1 MEYIGHK
8 SNDGVN
14 REQAL
19 IEHLNGTSA
28 LCSEFARRFT
38 MEEIGKLL
46 GLYHDVGKYSIGFQK
61 RIQQNGPKVD
71 HSTAGAQLLGKY
83 FVPFAF
89 CIAGHHSGLMNLG
102 VRGDIDNGTLVAR
115 MRKKLVG
122 ILDYSAFKNELPE
135 LSVNKK
141 LFPAFSDTFSAMFF
155 TRMLFSCLVDADFL
169 DTERFMRPNT
179 LKRGKFSSLEELYK
193 RYNA

>member
-8 SNDGVN
+8 SDDGVN

-115 MRKKLVG
+115 MRKNLG
-122 ILDYSAFKNELPE
+122 
-135 LSVNKK
+135 
-141 LFPAFSDTFSAMFF
+141 
-155 TRMLFSCLVDADFL
+155 
-169 DTERFMRPNT
+169 
-179 LKRGKFSSLEELYK
+179 
-193 RYNA
+193 

>member
-8 SNDGVN
+8 SDDGVN

-71 HSTAGAQLLGKY
+71 HSTAHNYLENILCHLL
-83 FVPFAF
+83 FVLQA
-89 CIAGHHSGLMNLG
+89 II
-102 VRGDIDNGTLVAR
+102 VV
-115 MRKKLVG
+115 
-122 ILDYSAFKNELPE
+122 
-135 LSVNKK
+135 
-141 LFPAFSDTFSAMFF
+141 
-155 TRMLFSCLVDADFL
+155 
-169 DTERFMRPNT
+169 
-179 LKRGKFSSLEELYK
+179 
-193 RYNA
+193 

>member
-8 SNDGVN
+8 SDDGVN

-61 RIQQNGPKVD
+61 RIQLQGHNYLENILC
-71 HSTAGAQLLGKY
+71 HLL
-83 FVPFAF
+83 FVLQA
-89 CIAGHHSGLMNLG
+89 II
-102 VRGDIDNGTLVAR
+102 VV
-115 MRKKLVG
+115 
-122 ILDYSAFKNELPE
+122 
-135 LSVNKK
+135 
-141 LFPAFSDTFSAMFF
+141 
-155 TRMLFSCLVDADFL
+155 
-169 DTERFMRPNT
+169 
-179 LKRGKFSSLEELYK
+179 
-193 RYNA
+193 